1 MIGFL
6 WNLLLAFI
14 WAMMGGQFT
23 LSHLFVGF
31 VLGYGILLL
40 AQRIV
45 GTGDYAWRVWR
56 LISFVLFF
64 LWELLLANLRVAH
77 DVATPSLHMRPG
89 VVAIPLEARTD
100 VEITLLAN
108 LLALTPGTL
117 SLDVSDDRRTLY
129 IHAMFIGDPEHLRRS
144 VKDGFER
151 RLLEVLR

>member
-23 LSHLFVGF
+23 LPHLFVGF

-40 AQRIV
+40 AQRII
-45 GTGDYAWRVWR
+45 GTGDYVWRVWR
-56 LISFVLFF
+56 IISFVLFF

-108 LLALTPGTL
+108 LLALTPGML

-129 IHAMFIGDPEHLRRS
+129 IHAMFIGDPEQLRRS